1 MDNFTASIE
10 TLFERAE
17 DYTRTSAELVKLNAI
32 DKSADVLSSLL
43 SRLTVAIVAVMFVLL
58 INIGLSLWLG
68 EIIGKP
74 YWGFFIVAS
83 VYLVVSIIL
92 YIFKDQWI
100 KTPISN
106 FIITKLLKKK
116 YEKDKPNRFT

>member
-43 SRLTVAIVAVMFVLL
+43 SRIIVAIVAVMFVLL
-58 INIGLSLWLG
+58 ISIGLSLWIG
-68 EIIGKP
+68 EMIGKP
-74 YWGFFIVAS
+74 YLGFFIVS
-83 VYLVVSIIL
+83 GFYLVISILL
-92 YIFKDQWI
+92 YTFKDQWI
-100 KTPISN
+100 KIPVSN

-116 YEKDKPNRFT
+116 

>member
-43 SRLTVAIVAVMFVLL
+43 SRLTVAIFAVMFVLL
-58 INIGLSLWLG
+58 LNIGLSLWIG
-68 EIIGKP
+68 ELLGKP
-74 YWGFFIVAS
+74 YLGFFIVSSA
-83 VYLVVSIIL
+83 YLVISVIL
-92 YIFKDQWI
+92 YSFKDQWI
-100 KTPISN
+100 KIPISN

-116 YEKDKPNRFT
+116 

>member
-43 SRLTVAIVAVMFVLL
+43 SRLTVAIFAVMFVLL
-58 INIGLSLWLG
+58 LNIGLSLWIG
-68 EIIGKP
+68 EIIQKP
-74 YWGFFIVAS
+74 YLGFFIVS
-83 VYLVVSIIL
+83 GVYLIGSIVL
-92 YIFKDQWI
+92 YSFKDQWI
-100 KTPISN
+100 KIPVSN
-106 FIITKLLKKK
+106 FIIAKLLKKK
-116 YEKDKPNRFT
+116 

>member
-43 SRLTVAIVAVMFVLL
+43 SRLTVAIFAVMFVLL
-58 INIGLSLWLG
+58 LNIGLSIWIG
-68 EIIGKP
+68 EITGKP
-74 YWGFFIVAS
+74 YLGFLIVSS
-83 VYLVVSIIL
+83 VYLL
-92 YIFKDQWI
+92 
-100 KTPISN
+100 IS
-106 FIITKLLKKK
+106 
-116 YEKDKPNRFT
+116 